1 LNTVA
6 IKSLPIVQKV
16 LSPAFKKLLSD
27 NTPKDTAR
35 KAVKNYAAYISTFKA
50 ASYEALDILN
60 SPESLLKQLRGFVG
74 FMYSQ
79 YDCKPVYDATY
90 YVIRTLIAFTEYE
103 IDTPQL
109 SPLNK
114 AVRYSDIAR
123 YQLMEQTGGRVVERH
138 LETVDD
144 FKDARDMNEPSLKM
158 HTLKRKDEQTTR
170 HVPIPHTLV
179 TDIDQ

>member
-27 NTPKDTAR
+27 NTPKGTAR

-79 YDCKPVYDATY
+79 YDCKPVYDTTY
-90 YVIRTLIAFTEYE
+90 YVNQNFDSIY
-103 IDTPQL
+103 
-109 SPLNK
+109 
-114 AVRYSDIAR
+114 
-123 YQLMEQTGGRVVERH
+123 
-138 LETVDD
+138 
-144 FKDARDMNEPSLKM
+144 
-158 HTLKRKDEQTTR
+158 
-170 HVPIPHTLV
+170 
-179 TDIDQ
+179 